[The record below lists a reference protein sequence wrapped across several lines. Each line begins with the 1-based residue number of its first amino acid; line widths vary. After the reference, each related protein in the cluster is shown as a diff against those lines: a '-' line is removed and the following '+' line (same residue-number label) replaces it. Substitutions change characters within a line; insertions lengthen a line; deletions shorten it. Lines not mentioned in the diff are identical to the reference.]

1 MSREDAMK
9 PQVTQMLKGIER
21 YNPENHRLL
30 ENYVDYQVQENFYN
44 LEANLAV
51 LKLYQFNPTLFK
63 ADIVTSILLKALTSL
78 PHTDFVL
85 CKCQIDLFSIAE
97 EPDNQNIK
105 ALLHVHT
112 LLETCQFKE
121 FWAFINDQRK
131 IWDRVIGFEE
141 AIRKYIAHMIKI
153 AYQRIDKATL
163 LELLDIKNLQD
174 VIKSNNW
181 TDEGDFVFIGNKEEN
196 IKTKNITEKI
206 DFEAVSTVIAAYR

>member
-63 ADIVTSILLKALTSL
+63 ADIVTSILLKALTNL